1 MSVTNTRLS
10 LKQKKKNK
18 KPNPKTKKKKV
29 DDFIFSRF
37 LIAQINTERE
47 GHARRKVRL

>member
-10 LKQKKKNK
+10 LKQNKKNLTL
-18 KPNPKTKKKKV
+18 KTKKKKKV

-47 GHARRKVRL
+47 RHARRKVL